1 MQQKTLEKNKN
12 SHKCLES
19 NYLPKTRANFT
30 RAIMGQMF
38 NLMHLFCAKLNT
50 KKQ

>member
-19 NYLPKTRANFT
+19 NYLPKTRTNFT
-30 RAIMGQMF
+30 HAQLWVSGLI
-38 NLMHLFCAKLNT
+38 
-50 KKQ
+50 